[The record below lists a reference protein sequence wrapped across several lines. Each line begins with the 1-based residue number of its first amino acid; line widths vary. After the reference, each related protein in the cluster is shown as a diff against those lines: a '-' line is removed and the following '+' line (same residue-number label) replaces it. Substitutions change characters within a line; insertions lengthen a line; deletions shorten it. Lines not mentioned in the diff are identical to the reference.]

1 MVVVVIFGVVMVL
14 YVLMFAVFIIGSSF
28 AMFSDALNKNSRIGR
43 RGNRHKSYDF
53 WDEPDG
59 FYVTMADGSI
69 RIDD

>member
-14 YVLMFAVFIIGSSF
+14 YVLLFAVFIIGSSLS
-28 AMFSDALNKNSRIGR
+28 MFSDALNDNHLATR

-53 WDEPDG
+53 YDEPDG
-59 FYVTMADGSI
+59 FYVTMGDGSI